1 MDHSIPEEQTLE
13 HDVYTVSLDLKESAV
28 SEECTV
34 DRVVVTGGLFQ
45 PVFYG
50 QGSSHLDQQPLGFAS
65 TLIWICA
72 LGMPFVKIRLQK
84 VIA

>member
-50 QGSSHLDQQPLGFAS
+50 QGSSRLDQQPSGFCQHS
-65 TLIWICA
+65 HLDLCTGNA
-72 LGMPFVKIRLQK
+72 LREN
-84 VIA
+84 